1 MTSVTSEHALQTEH
15 NHNVEKLSFKC
26 IISKYRLDFKQ
37 SVAFEIMS
45 CSFILKSLKVH
56 NISDDT
62 LYQFFEEI
70 LAGINFPVHFF
81 KLLQVLVIYSSHAH
95 GCLLGSVERY
105 LIKCY
110 TNFSTEFVE
119 HN

>member
-1 MTSVTSEHALQTEH
+1 MVAYIPIRNHLIALVGPH
-15 NHNVEKLSFKC
+15 YKF
-26 IISKYRLDFKQ
+26 
-37 SVAFEIMS
+37 
-45 CSFILKSLKVH
+45 
-56 NISDDT
+56 

-110 TNFSTEFVE
+110 ANFSTEFVE

>member
-1 MTSVTSEHALQTEH
+1 MKDSYIVIEILNDIILQGLPRTSVNSEHALQTEH
-15 NHNVEKLSFKC
+15 SHNVEKLSFKC

-62 LYQFFEEI
+62 LHEFLRKI
-70 LAGINFPVHFF
+70 KINIIIHR
-81 KLLQVLVIYSSHAH
+81 LS
-95 GCLLGSVERY
+95 ER
-105 LIKCY
+105 I
-110 TNFSTEFVE
+110 
-119 HN
+119 